1 MAVTNEQITSWLQS
15 NPGATDATIASTMQ
29 QFGVTPAQ
37 MAQATGLD
45 TAAVQARYDAALPA
59 ATNLQTFA
67 NTGGLGSLG
76 VGVVG
81 APVTSAAATTAP
93 NYEQMVRDAY
103 GSIGRTGIGGAA
115 SNIDQAG
122 FDYWLNTLQSGA
134 STPEAFNRNFQ
145 TAVADYLTNKP
156 RDQYSDYV
164 GDVLSQNSLTA
175 ATGNTG
181 NAASGSGSNVLG
193 GLILAGDSFLSGSSN
208 VPTIASQT
216 GQNVTSVAKGGSTTN
231 DVINQLNGFIDSGGT
246 FAPGSTVMLN
256 VGGNDLL
263 QGGDPATV
271 QKNINQI
278 VSTLGSLG
286 VNVILSGASNVGSV
300 ADVTGSTNLA
310 MSNIYNN
317 VASNNPNVTLVDAM
331 SGLLN
336 QKNLVD
342 ETGFHLN
349 AAGQTAFNAAL
360 SNAYLNSIGKGNINY
375 TDQAIKDFAT
385 ANNLSMDQ
393 ALALAPSFGVSTER
407 VRSALGGD
415 VQNLYTDFLG
425 READVEGL
433 DYWRNQFGSTIDDT
447 EREIFR
453 QSAATELNKQ
463 FGVTGD
469 TAAPTTEGILSGFKY
484 ANDSGITEDK
494 LKKTLGEDVFNTYK
508 TGFTDYAK
516 TGIANIL
523 ADKQLSFDEART
535 AVKFGRDY
543 GYDAQ
548 ELADLTG
555 TDKKVFDAIFKNYDD
570 TTNKI
575 VDSVLGAEDVKTNDD
590 KIVRALA
597 LQQKFGFTDEDL
609 AKAADF
615 TPAQVKGFL
624 DPVRNFE
631 KDFRNVLTNT
641 DATTADIKKFAE
653 DARTNGAISQV
664 YSKGLGDLDAKI
676 TELEDKW
683 KSYNGV
689 DPFQAQRVYDQLDT
703 QRKAINN
710 PNLFRGSFAD
720 PMKTAATL
728 SRLGIDTLA
737 DIGQKDKFEAVPAE
751 KRYTTSDGIPVDD
764 LGNGTFGTPDGS
776 VVPRSQVKT
785 TYGYTTYETSPDGE
799 SQVAKFN
806 PLSDKDVD
814 KDGNYQQKIGTVA
827 IDKDTGKEIAGIDGT
842 IDAEKSGRWNN
853 RKRNELNVGFTKDGV
868 PVLYSTQEK
877 TGFGALVQDLAPM
890 ISMALP
896 FVLPGVG
903 AALSSGLAS
912 VGGSALATGSLA
924 NAALT
929 QGILSGGMTALGGG
943 QFEKGF
949 LGGAASPFV
958 SAGISNLLPTG
969 MNPDLAKSITGAGVG
984 AVRGALQGNANF
996 GDLLQT
1002 GILEGV
1008 SNYGLNTALG
1018 SSGLTPQQL
1027 NFATGIAV
1035 PLLQGEKVSPL
1046 KVLGTAANYLS
1057 PQPR

>member
-1 MAVTNEQITSWLQS
+1 
-15 NPGATDATIASTMQ
+15 MQ

-45 TAAVQARYDAALPA
+45 TGAVQARYDAAIAPAFAPAPVPAPVAQAGITTLPMTKDITVGQPMTGA
-59 ATNLQTFA
+59 VA
-67 NTGGLGSLG
+67 NT
-76 VGVVG
+76 V
-81 APVTSAAATTAP
+81 PIATTAP
-93 NYEQMVRDAY
+93 SY
-103 GSIGRTGIGGAA
+103 GGLTA
-115 SNIDQAG
+115 
-122 FDYWLNTLQSGA
+122 A
-134 STPEAFNRNFQ
+134 STPEEIARAYYKFVGDAGGDTTANQNIARTFLENLGITAPTITGAYRDYNELTGLKSSFGAQNAQ
-145 TAVADYLTNKP
+145 TAP
-156 RDQYSDYV
+156 
-164 GDVLSQNSLTA
+164 
-175 ATGNTG
+175 
-181 NAASGSGSNVLG
+181 
-193 GLILAGDSFLSGSSN
+193 
-208 VPTIASQT
+208 
-216 GQNVTSVAKGGSTTN
+216 
-231 DVINQLNGFIDSGGT
+231 NQ
-246 FAPGSTVMLN
+246 
-256 VGGNDLL
+256 
-263 QGGDPATV
+263 
-271 QKNINQI
+271 
-278 VSTLGSLG
+278 
-286 VNVILSGASNVGSV
+286 
-300 ADVTGSTNLA
+300 
-310 MSNIYNN
+310 
-317 VASNNPNVTLVDAM
+317 
-331 SGLLN
+331 
-336 QKNLVD
+336 
-342 ETGFHLN
+342 
-349 AAGQTAFNAAL
+349 
-360 SNAYLNSIGKGNINY
+360 
-375 TDQAIKDFAT
+375 
-385 ANNLSMDQ
+385 
-393 ALALAPSFGVSTER
+393 
-407 VRSALGGD
+407 
-415 VQNLYTDFLG
+415 
-425 READVEGL
+425 
-433 DYWRNQFGSTIDDT
+433 
-447 EREIFR
+447 
-453 QSAATELNKQ
+453 
-463 FGVTGD
+463 
-469 TAAPTTEGILSGFKY
+469 EGILSGFKY
-484 ANDSGITEDK
+484 ANDSGISEKDMK
-494 LKKTLGEDVFNTYK
+494 QVLGEDVFNTYK
-508 TGFTDYAK
+508 TGFADFAK

-548 ELADLTG
+548 KLADLTG
-555 TDKKVFDAIFKNYDD
+555 TKKEVFDAIYKNYDD
-570 TTNKI
+570 RTNQI

-590 KIVRALA
+590 KIIRALA

-624 DPVRNFE
+624 EPVRNFE
-631 KDFRNVLTNT
+631 TDFRRVLTNT

-653 DARTNGAISQV
+653 DARSNGAISKV

-683 KSYNGV
+683 KSYSGV
-689 DPFQAQRVYDQLDT
+689 DPFQAQRVFDQLDT

-710 PNLFRGSFAD
+710 PNLFRGSFSD

-737 DIGQKDKFEAVPAE
+737 DIGQKDKFEAVPAQ

-806 PLSDKDVD
+806 PLSDKEVD

-868 PVLYSTQEK
+868 PILYSTQEK

-890 ISMALP
+890 LSMALP

-912 VGGSALATGSLA
+912 AGGSALATGSLA

-984 AVRGALQGNANF
+984 AVRGAIQGNANF

-1035 PLLQGEKVSPL
+1035 PLIQGEKVSPL

>member
-1 MAVTNEQITSWLQS
+1 MVSPLHSSATMAAAIANDPSLVGVAPRPAPVTDQAVTSWLQS
-15 NPGATDATIASTMQ
+15 NPGATDATIAAAMRQ
-29 QFGVTPAQ
+29 YGVDPAQ
-37 MAQATGLD
+37 MARVTGLD
-45 TAAVQARYDAALPA
+45 TGAVQARYNAALPA
-59 ATNLQTFA
+59 ATNFQAAA

-76 VGVVG
+76 IGTNVDYSGSNFNL
-81 APVTSAAATTAP
+81 ARTPTSD
-93 NYEQMVRDAY
+93 V
-103 GSIGRTGIGGAA
+103 
-115 SNIDQAG
+115 
-122 FDYWLNTLQSGA
+122 
-134 STPEAFNRNFQ
+134 
-145 TAVADYLTNKP
+145 LTNA
-156 RDQYSDYV
+156 
-164 GDVLSQNSLTA
+164 TA
-175 ATGNTG
+175 GVPTNTA
-181 NAASGSGSNVLG
+181 NNNVLG

-216 GQNVTSVAKGGSTTN
+216 GQNVTSVAVGGSTTS
-231 DVINQLNGFIDSGGT
+231 DVINQLNQFENSGGT

-256 VGGNDLL
+256 LGGNDLL
-263 QGGDPATV
+263 QGADAATV
-271 QKNINQI
+271 RKNLNQI
-278 VSTLGSLG
+278 VSRLNNVG
-286 VNVILSGASNVGSV
+286 VKVILSGASDVGSV

-310 MSNIYNN
+310 MSSIYKD
-317 VASNNPNVTLVDAM
+317 VAANNPNVTLVDAM

-342 ETGFHLN
+342 DTGFHLN
-349 AAGQTAFNAAL
+349 TAGQTAFNAAL
-360 SNAYLNSIGKGNINY
+360 SNAYLGSKGLGNISY
-375 TDQAIKDFAT
+375 SDQAIKDFA
-385 ANNLSMDQ
+385 ADNNLSLEQ
-393 ALALAPSFGVSTER
+393 ALALAPSFGVSADR
-407 VRSALGGD
+407 VRSALGG
-415 VQNLYTDFLG
+415 
-425 READVEGL
+425 E
-433 DYWRNQFGSTIDDT
+433 
-447 EREIFR
+447 
-453 QSAATELNKQ
+453 TELYKK
-463 FGVTGD
+463 FGITGG
-469 TAAPTTEGILSGFKY
+469 TTAPTTEGILSGFKY
-484 ANDSGITEDK
+484 ANDSGMSEAS

-508 TGFTDYAK
+508 KGFSDYAK

-575 VDSVLGAEDVKTNDD
+575 VDNVLGAEDVKTNDD

-631 KDFRNVLTNT
+631 KDFRSILSNT
-641 DATTADIKKFAE
+641 DATTAEIKKFAE
-653 DARTNGAISQV
+653 NARTNGAISQV

-676 TELEDKW
+676 TELENKW
-683 KSYNGV
+683 KDYSGV
-689 DPFQAQRVYDQLDT
+689 DAFQAQRVFDQLDS

-737 DIGQKDKFEAVPAE
+737 DIGQKDKFESVPAQ
-751 KRYTTSDGIPVDD
+751 KLHFAPDGTPVQD
-764 LGNGTFGTPDGS
+764 LGNGTFGVVDGEGS
-776 VVPRSQVKT
+776 YGPTFSKSQVKT
-785 TYGYTTYETSPDGE
+785 VYGRTETTFAPDGE
-799 SQVAKFN
+799 TATSKFIEI
-806 PLSDKDVD
+806 PEKDID

-842 IDAEKSGRWNN
+842 IDAEKSGRWHN
-853 RKRNELNVGFTKDGV
+853 RKRNELNVGFTKEGV

-929 QGILSGGMTALGGG
+929 QGIIGGGMSVLGGN

-949 LGGAASPFV
+949 LGGAVSPFV
-958 SAGISNLLPTG
+958 SSGISSLLPTG

-1035 PLLQGEKVSPL
+1035 PLLQGQKVNPIN
-1046 KVLGTAANYLS
+1046 VIGTAANYLS